1 MPLLRFL
8 ACLCFACFA
17 AARPPRP
24 PVVVFWAEGFPAPDR
39 GPLAKGDLAEALK
52 AADVRWVAEPQAL
65 VEALSPGALLV
76 LPHGSAFP
84 LEAWGGIRAH
94 LEQGGRLLALGGAP
108 FHVPVRRTP
117 AGWKAEAPTP
127 AFAQALRL
135 GPAEAV
141 AWRPGWRVEG
151 RTPGLPLPLG
161 TRAFALTPRLADRP
175 LRPAEEGSQG
185 ETEAVLRP
193 LAHWVDGEGIPRA
206 CPALEWEGLGGR
218 GRWVLAP
225 FEGPF
230 PAELL
235 RALADRA
242 LAPSYD
248 WRVEVSP
255 ACVLPGEAATLRVTL
270 HRPGGGGA
278 ARVWIEGLGSR
289 ELLGGEWLRGEWPLP
304 AGGAP
309 GLHRLRVR
317 LEDPELEPDETTAGY
332 WVRDE
337 ALLRDGPPL
346 QAGGDWLRLDG
357 KPRPIVGTTYMDG
370 EAHRAFLL
378 DPHPARWDEDF
389 AAMARAGVNLV
400 RTGIWSGWDA
410 LMAEPGPVN
419 GAALRALDAFLLTA
433 ARHRIHVCFTFFAF
447 QPPAFGGANP
457 YLDPRARAGQR
468 ALLEAVAARYR
479 GSPWIHYD
487 LINEPSYGPRPWSH
501 RPYGDALEAAAWRAW
516 LAARTGG
523 EAERRA
529 AFQDAQDPTALP
541 LERDFA
547 GAAVR
552 DGRRPRKAAAFA
564 EFAQG
569 LVREWAG
576 HLRETLR
583 GAAGPPTPLVTLGQD
598 EGGLGTRPAPPFH
611 GDAVDFTCMH
621 NWWANDDLLYDSLAA
636 KLPGRPML
644 VQETGL
650 MRLEDVDGRPW
661 RSAADAARLLERK
674 LAHAFLGRGAGA
686 VQWAWQVNPLMPL
699 ENEAAIGIW
708 RPDGTAK
715 PELDVLRAF
724 ARFAREAAPH
734 LGDFRPAEVGI
745 LVPHGRLFLGRPRA
759 LEGAQRLVR
768 VLSERFGLAP
778 RLLSDL
784 RPLDLAGLRLLILPS
799 PEWEPALAAPPGL
812 TVLRLGPQ
820 GPGGPTLAKQE
831 ATPWGWATFD
841 GLLGQGL
848 RQDPVERRI
857 QGPELHEPLPLEYA
871 REEEP
876 LRTLLA
882 QALKAAGMAA
892 APARDP
898 LAWIRLPMGEAS
910 LEGAVNETGRPLR
923 PKGAS
928 EALAPGRAALELRD
942 ADGRVRVR
950 YEGPAL
956 D

>member
-1 MPLLRFL
+1 MPLLRLL
-8 ACLCFACFA
+8 ACLCLACA
-17 AARPPRP
+17 AWAGVPRP
-24 PVVVFWAEGFPAPDR
+24 PAVVFWAEGFPAPDR
-39 GPLAKGDLAEALK
+39 GPLAKAELAAAL
-52 AADVRWVAEPQAL
+52 AGTEVSWVAEPQAL
-65 VEALSPGALLV
+65 AGALRPGALLV
-76 LPHGSAFP
+76 LPFGSAFP
-84 LEAWGGIRAH
+84 LEAWAGIRAH
-94 LEQGGRLLALGGAP
+94 LARGGRLLHLGGAP

-117 AGWKAEAPTP
+117 TGWKAEAPTP

-151 RTPGLPLPLG
+151 RYPGLPLPEG
-161 TRAFALTPRLADRP
+161 ARAFALMPRLADRP

-185 ETEAVLRP
+185 EAEAHLRP

-225 FEGPF
+225 FDGPLE
-230 PAELL
+230 PALL

-242 LAPSYD
+242 LAPSFHWKVD
-248 WRVEVSP
+248 VSP
-255 ACVLPGEAATLRVTL
+255 ACVQPGEAATLRVAL

-278 ARVWIEGLGSR
+278 AQVWIEGLGSR
-289 ELLGGEWLRGEWPLP
+289 ELQGGEWLVGEWPLP
-304 AGGAP
+304 AGDAP
-309 GLHRLRVR
+309 GLHRLRVH
-317 LEDPELEPDETTAGY
+317 LEDPELGPAETTAGY
-332 WVRDE
+332 WMRDE

-400 RTGIWSGWDA
+400 RTGIWSGWDT

-419 GAALRALDAFLLTA
+419 GLALRALDAFLLTA
-433 ARHRIHVCFTFFAF
+433 AKHRIHVCFTFFAF

-457 YLDPRARAGQR
+457 YLDPRALAGQR
-468 ALLEAVAARYR
+468 ALLETVAARYR
-479 GSPWIHYD
+479 GCPWIHYD

-501 RPYGDALEAAAWRAW
+501 RPFGDALEAAAWRAW
-516 LAARTGG
+516 LNARLGG
-523 EAERRA
+523 EAEGRA
-529 AFQDAQDPTALP
+529 AFHEAGDPFDLP
-541 LERDFA
+541 TERDFA
-547 GAAVR
+547 GAAVQ

-569 LVREWAG
+569 LVRDWAA
-576 HLRETLR
+576 HLRQALR
-583 GAAGPPTPLVTLGQD
+583 AAAGAPPPLVTLGQD

-611 GDAVDFTCMH
+611 GDAVDYTCMH

-644 VQETGL
+644 VQETGV

-661 RSAADAARLLERK
+661 RSAAESARLLERK

-699 ENEAAIGIW
+699 ENEAAIGLW

-715 PELDVLRAF
+715 PEYDVLRAF

-734 LGDFRPAEVGI
+734 LGNYRPAEVGI

-768 VLSERFGLAP
+768 VLSERFGIVP

-784 RPLDLAGLRLLILPS
+784 RPADLAGLRLLILPS
-799 PEWEPALAAPPGL
+799 PEQAPPLVPPAGL
-812 TVLRLGPQ
+812 SVLRLGPQ
-820 GPGGPTLAKQE
+820 GPGGPALAKGE
-831 ATPWGWATFD
+831 PTPWGWATFD

-848 RQDPVERRI
+848 RQDPGGRQL
-857 QGPELHEPLPLEYA
+857 QGPVLHEPLPLEYA
-871 REEEP
+871 REEAP
-876 LRTLLA
+876 LVGLL
-882 QALKAAGMAA
+882 QKALKAAGLPG
-892 APARDP
+892 APTPDP
-898 LAWIRLPMGEAS
+898 LAWIRLAMDEAS
-910 LEGAVNETGRPLR
+910 LEGAVNETGSPLH
-923 PKGAS
+923 PKGAPA
-928 EALAPGRAALELRD
+928 ALPPGRAALAIRD
-942 ADGRVRVR
+942 AQGRVRAR
-950 YEGPAL
+950 YEGPEL
-956 D
+956 E